1 VPDAARGLREVRRVL
16 KPGGSFRFLEH
27 VRNDES
33 PFWGRF
39 QDVIAP
45 GWRWFGAGCNPN
57 RRTKGVI
64 EDAGF
69 RFDWI
74 ERASTGFGM
83 PAIYGVA
90 RPA

>member
-90 RPA
+90 RPS